1 MSHKIPQIIDAIA
14 IDQKLLVRLFSNSSP
29 FLLPVWFRK
38 ENHCQLKR
46 KSTSPTSIFKLS

>member
-46 KSTSPTSIFKLS
+46 KSTSATSIFKLS